1 MFVGF
6 IAVVVI
12 LLIIV
17 GLMSTGSLSGS
28 KNSNY
33 IAEAKKV
40 QAMLSNINNE
50 GSFFYSKKNETFS
63 GIDMDY
69 FVDSK
74 FAPNYMVTDNPG
86 MNEDDW
92 DGWPTIDQGEALD
105 ANDDGVLDSPYTGAY
120 IKLNGTPG
128 DQMRIIVTPI
138 NNGKQAGVFILKKK
152 VNTIP
157 EEYVK
162 ILEST
167 LANDPSY
174 IGG

>member
-28 KNSNY
+28 QNSNY

-40 QAMLSNINNE
+40 QALLSNVASE
-50 GSFFYSKKNETFS
+50 GSFYYTQGDESFS
-63 GIDMDY
+63 GIDMNY
-69 FVDSK
+69 YANSN
-74 FAPNYMVTDNPG
+74 FAPTLLVTDNPG
-86 MNEDDW
+86 MNEADW
-92 DGWPTIDQGEALD
+92 EGWPTIDKNERLD
-105 ANDDGVLDSPYTGAY
+105 ADGDGILDSPYTEPY
-120 IKLNGTPG
+120 IKLGGTAG

-138 NNGKQAGVFILKKK
+138 NDGKQAGIFLLKKK
-152 VNTIP
+152 NNTLP
-157 EEYVK
+157 ADYVR
-162 ILEST
+162 ILEQT
-167 LANDPSY
+167 LANDPAY